1 MAVMDT
7 SASLK
12 RPLGAAPGDGTAA
25 AAPATAI
32 RATSVSSG
40 RVVVVGMHVASSLQ
54 CAGMALLRVFQGH
67 VELLGW
73 QPALGTYYS
82 VHSPKWNSLLVIH
95 GRAHD
100 AAARDG
106 RKALLDAEYQASFDG
121 VTAELFAAMEP
132 HAPSVGF
139 DADEE
144 HAADRLARE
153 MAETFPIVLV
163 LRAAPVTFG
172 NVMCYYETP
181 AHASTVVLPG
191 FKLIVTKDELA
202 RLVES
207 SSSSSEAMAL
217 AGSTHSPKPAA
228 QVLRELVVA
237 DPSRPIQISSGWQ
250 SAVEA
255 LEQSLRAGDSAQR
268 IVVCGGKDVGKS
280 TFCRYLVNRLLALY
294 DVVAFLDTDLGQ
306 PELTPPG
313 MVSLHALTTPLL
325 GPGFTH
331 MKTPL
336 RAFFCGGTN
345 PGTDPLYYMRAVQSL
360 LRLYE
365 RKYSKSPRV
374 VPLVINTDGWVKSMG
389 HDLLCSVIA
398 QAAPQHIVQLLST
411 TRSKQFDLPSHGPW
425 RVHSV
430 EPWDPV
436 GSATVQAPRS
446 SKEMRLYR
454 LHSYFLGQT
463 RCTAVPRQQLQ
474 NLHFITEKDRLSAS
488 IVQAYGALSPFAV
501 PFDAV
506 DVAFAGASVPPSQVL
521 LSLNCSVVGLCVN
534 PQRAP
539 RESDAVALA
548 GPPRIQLH
556 RVHAPCV
563 GLGLVRAVDAERR
576 CLLVLSPLPL
586 ELLRHV
592 NLLVRG
598 NISVDPLVVAA
609 EATTQAPPYGVLDV
623 IPSEGSGSTAMQS
636 RNNIKRKR
644 EDGGN
649 PGPQGRR

>member
-1 MAVMDT
+1 MAVMMMTGT
-7 SASLK
+7 SASMK
-12 RPLGAAPGDGTAA
+12 RPLHGNGTPSSSAATGPS
-25 AAPATAI
+25 I
-32 RATSVSSG
+32 RAARVSSG
-40 RVVVVGMHVASSLQ
+40 RVVVVGMQVSASLQ

-100 AAARDG
+100 AAARAG
-106 RKALLDAEYQASFDG
+106 RKALLDAEYQASFEG
-121 VTAELFAAMEP
+121 GATAELFAAMEP
-132 HAPSVGF
+132 HAPAVSF
-139 DADEE
+139 DVDEE
-144 HAADRLARE
+144 HAADRLARA

-163 LRAAPVTFG
+163 FRAAPVTFG
-172 NVMCYYETP
+172 NVMCYYEPP
-181 AHASTVVLPG
+181 ALASTQVLPG
-191 FKLIVTKDELA
+191 FKLIMTKDELA
-202 RLVES
+202 RVETQTEGDS
-207 SSSSSEAMAL
+207 
-217 AGSTHSPKPAA
+217 AA
-228 QVLRELVVA
+228 VLRELVVA
-237 DPSRPIQISSGWQ
+237 DPSRAIQISSGWQ
-250 SAVEA
+250 TV
-255 LEQSLRAGDSAQR
+255 QR

-280 TFCRYLVNRLLALY
+280 TFCRYLVNRLLSLH

-313 MVSLHALTTPLL
+313 VVSLHALTAPLL

-345 PGTDPLYYMRAVQSL
+345 PGTDPLYYMRAVRSL
-360 LRLYE
+360 LRLYA
-365 RKYSKSPRV
+365 RHYAH

-398 QAAPQHIVQLLST
+398 EAAPQHI
-411 TRSKQFDLPSHGPW
+411 QFDLPSHGAW

-430 EPWDPV
+430 EPWDPA
-436 GSATVQAPRS
+436 GAATVQAPRS

-454 LHSYFLGQT
+454 LHSYFLG
-463 RCTAVPRQQLQ
+463 RSLCSPSVPRQQLQ
-474 NLHFITEKDRLSAS
+474 NLHFITEKDRLSAA
-488 IVQAYGALSPFAV
+488 IARAYAALTPFAV

-506 DVAFAGASVPPSQVL
+506 DVAFTGASVPPSQLL

-534 PQRAP
+534 PQWAP
-539 RESDAVALA
+539 LPERGASVVD
-548 GPPRIQLH
+548 GPPRIQLD

-563 GLGLVRAVDAERR
+563 GLGLVHAVDATRR
-576 CLLVLSPLPL
+576 CLFVQSPLPL

-598 NISVDPLVVAA
+598 NISVDPLVLAA
-609 EATTQAPPYGVLDV
+609 DATAQAPPYGVVDV

-649 PGPQGRR
+649 GGGPQARR